1 MKNQISVGK
10 LKEILSDIDDNY
22 IVQLSINE
30 ESDLLTHIFI
40 DNESGVVDLT
50 NFEDRDENDSIGK
63 DMFGN
68 ELYVGD
74 KVIAI
79 ARNEN
84 KLKKGTIDKHSCG
97 ISIINEY
104 SYIGEPDKNRQYEN
118 VIRYEW

>member
-40 DNESGVVDLT
+40 DNESDVVDLT

>member
-1 MKNQISVGK
+1 MKNQISVGR

-22 IVQLSINE
+22 IVQLGINE
-30 ESDLLTHIFI
+30 ESGLLTHIFI

-50 NFEDRDENDSIGK
+50 NFEDKDENYSIGK

-104 SYIGEPDKNRQYEN
+104 SYIGEPDKNRQFEN

>member
-84 KLKKGTIDKHSCG
+84 KLKKGTIDKHSCV

-104 SYIGEPDKNRQYEN
+104 SYICEPDKNRQFEN

>member
-1 MKNQISVGK
+1 MKNQISVGR

-22 IVQLSINE
+22 IVQLGINE
-30 ESDLLTHIFI
+30 ESGLLTHIFI

-68 ELYVGD
+68 ELYIGD

-104 SYIGEPDKNRQYEN
+104 SYIGEPDKNRQFEN

>member
-1 MKNQISVGK
+1 MKNQISVGR

-22 IVQLSINE
+22 IIQLGINE

-40 DNESGVVDLT
+40 DSDSGVVDLT
-50 NFEDRDENDSIGK
+50 NFKDKDENDSIGK

-68 ELYVGD
+68 ELYSGD

-79 ARNEN
+79 ARYEN
-84 KLKKGTIDKHSCG
+84 KFKKGTIDKHSCG

-104 SYIGEPDKNRQYEN
+104 SYIGEPDKNRQFEN

>member
-50 NFEDRDENDSIGK
+50 NFEDKDENDSIGK

>member
-1 MKNQISVGK
+1 MKNQISAGR

-22 IVQLSINE
+22 IVQLGINE

-104 SYIGEPDKNRQYEN
+104 SYIGKPDKNRQYEN

>member
-1 MKNQISVGK
+1 MGKQITVGR

-74 KVIAI
+74 KVITI

-104 SYIGEPDKNRQYEN
+104 SYIGEPYKNRQYEN